1 MKKIFAAALA
11 LVLALSIIGCSVAP
25 SAGEGDTAV
34 VDSDEAVAT
43 IGDRKVTFGEY
54 KQLFDAYAQYYA
66 MMGYDISADEEG
78 TKQLQDGIIDA
89 LVVNEIIA
97 YQAAQSGYDKLS
109 DEKLAEIEEQAAAD
123 LNSIVE
129 EYRKQAESDAE
140 ADSSID
146 VEERLAEY
154 IADEAEAY
162 TGERMTAEEYGKWIL
177 ENSTESA
184 IGESFKEAML
194 KDVTVSDEEIKSW
207 YDENLKTQQETY
219 DNNPENYKAD
229 KEAEELYG
237 GDPVL
242 YVPEG
247 YSRVLHIL
255 ITPEDAISDEYSEKF
270 SEMEGLKSEYGE
282 LAFTVNVEGGEGAD
296 RLKEIK
302 AEYGKLKA
310 EADKL
315 KDEHLAPSVEKAKE
329 AYGKLQSGEEFS
341 KVAEE
346 YSPDIENGE
355 NGLLISVKHTGSYD
369 WSKEVKDAFAKIK
382 QGEYTEPVK
391 DDEGVHILYYLS
403 DEPAGEAGLD
413 SVKDRIKELLLSDV
427 REEEWEQMLET
438 WKNDES
444 VHLNEELVR
453 SVTYSPVSVG

>member
-11 LVLALSIIGCSVAP
+11 LVLALSIVGCSVAP

-66 MMGYDISADEEG
+66 MMGYDISTDEEA
-78 TKQLQDGIIDA
+78 TKQLQDSIIDA
-89 LVVNEIIA
+89 LVVNEIIS

-109 DEKLAEIEEQAAAD
+109 DEKLAEIEEQAAED
-123 LNSIVE
+123 LDSIVA

-140 ADSSID
+140 DDSSVN

-184 IGESFKEAML
+184 IGDAFREAML

-219 DNNPENYKAD
+219 DNNPENYKED

-237 GDPVL
+237 GDNFFVGSVRL
-242 YVPEG
+242 SE
-247 YSRVLHIL
+247 
-255 ITPEDAISDEYSEKF
+255 SDIFFNS
-270 SEMEGLKSEYGE
+270 SCL
-282 LAFTVNVEGGEGAD
+282 
-296 RLKEIK
+296 
-302 AEYGKLKA
+302 
-310 EADKL
+310 
-315 KDEHLAPSVEKAKE
+315 
-329 AYGKLQSGEEFS
+329 
-341 KVAEE
+341 
-346 YSPDIENGE
+346 
-355 NGLLISVKHTGSYD
+355 
-369 WSKEVKDAFAKIK
+369 
-382 QGEYTEPVK
+382 
-391 DDEGVHILYYLS
+391 
-403 DEPAGEAGLD
+403 
-413 SVKDRIKELLLSDV
+413 
-427 REEEWEQMLET
+427 
-438 WKNDES
+438 
-444 VHLNEELVR
+444 
-453 SVTYSPVSVG
+453 

>member
-11 LVLALSIIGCSVAP
+11 LVLALSVIGCSVAP

-78 TKQLQDGIIDA
+78 TKQLQDSIIDA

-140 ADSSID
+140 ADSGID

-184 IGESFKEAML
+184 IGECL
-194 KDVTVSDEEIKSW
+194 
-207 YDENLKTQQETY
+207 Q
-219 DNNPENYKAD
+219 
-229 KEAEELYG
+229 G
-237 GDPVL
+237 GYAQGRYRKRRGNKVL
-242 YVPEG
+242 V
-247 YSRVLHIL
+247 
-255 ITPEDAISDEYSEKF
+255 
-270 SEMEGLKSEYGE
+270 
-282 LAFTVNVEGGEGAD
+282 
-296 RLKEIK
+296 
-302 AEYGKLKA
+302 
-310 EADKL
+310 
-315 KDEHLAPSVEKAKE
+315 
-329 AYGKLQSGEEFS
+329 
-341 KVAEE
+341 
-346 YSPDIENGE
+346 
-355 NGLLISVKHTGSYD
+355 
-369 WSKEVKDAFAKIK
+369 
-382 QGEYTEPVK
+382 
-391 DDEGVHILYYLS
+391 
-403 DEPAGEAGLD
+403 
-413 SVKDRIKELLLSDV
+413 
-427 REEEWEQMLET
+427 
-438 WKNDES
+438 
-444 VHLNEELVR
+444 
-453 SVTYSPVSVG
+453 

>member
-11 LVLALSIIGCSVAP
+11 LVLALSVIGCSVAP

-78 TKQLQDGIIDA
+78 TKQLQDSIIDA

-140 ADSSID
+140 ADSGID

-207 YDENLKTQQETY
+207 YDENLKTQQDAY
-219 DNNPENYKAD
+219 DKNPENYKAD

-270 SEMEGLKSEYGE
+270 SEMEDLKSEYGE

-296 RLKEIK
+296 RLSEIK
-302 AEYGKLKA
+302 TEYNKLKA
-310 EADKL
+310 DADKI
-315 KDEHLAPSVEKAKE
+315 KDEYLAPSVEKAKE
-329 AYGKLQSGEEFS
+329 AYAKLQAGEEFS
-341 KVAEE
+341 KVVKE
-346 YSPDIENGE
+346 YSPDTEGNE
-355 NGLLISVKHTGSYD
+355 NGLLISVKHSGNYD

-391 DDEGVHILYYLS
+391 DDEGVHIL
-403 DEPAGEAGLD
+403 
-413 SVKDRIKELLLSDV
+413 
-427 REEEWEQMLET
+427 
-438 WKNDES
+438 
-444 VHLNEELVR
+444 
-453 SVTYSPVSVG
+453 